1 MMKLLVICSI
11 TIVALFSASMPAFG
25 NGFQKPVAPDDYGQ
39 VILQVPY
46 GIKNSGVKNS
56 SGLVVQDSTVASLF
70 IVESYHPTPL
80 DVALKIEIPKPLK
93 PATNIEGIEIREDA
107 DSYLLKATFK
117 LVTEFDDWY
126 QLVTIRIPA
135 TARPDKYFIRAT
147 ARFKGVIDGQPGGQP
162 GGHPGG
168 QPGEFVLHQQAAVRV
183 VAPAGLQKLLT
194 VPAIKIPSDRDGNY
208 DEKCAQNSLL
218 LRTGLG
224 ILGKVF
230 GSRQEDDAAPAA
242 FAGIKMAN
250 HAAEDAIA
258 LVSWQVL
265 DRQTKA
271 EAEGFRI
278 PQEFLDLHGGGDD
291 RVYTQV
297 FIPGKEAVEF
307 VLPIFADKHQVLA
320 GRYLGRVEIRLFGS
334 DATVGARDF
343 DLTVKKMSWSSIGTT
358 LYAMLVALGIGI
370 FLLIRNRMI
379 FQRFKSR
386 WLILIA
392 LFGSTKFLV
401 SLVPR
406 FFLNELFNGLL
417 GPFAAFASGLFRE
430 GITNLFVMAL
440 MVLIPLPGVVT
451 LSMLISLVLFCLL
464 GSFNPVII
472 LFMVVAMS
480 TMEIALYLTGFT
492 RGPQNH
498 FTRTPKALILAALG
512 MGTAGAFAT
521 FVDYNLYMLL
531 YRLYYAN
538 WFVWANILIVGF
550 LYTAIFAPAG
560 VMLGN
565 KLKRVATQ

>member
-1 MMKLLVICSI
+1 MIKKLVRCSI
-11 TIVALFSASMPAFG
+11 ALVALIGAAVPALSD
-25 NGFQKPVAPDDYGQ
+25 GFQKPVAPDDYGQ
-39 VILQVPY
+39 VIVQVPY

-56 SGLVVQDSTVASLF
+56 AGLVAQDSTVASLF
-70 IVESYHPTPL
+70 IVESYHPMPL

-93 PATNIEGIEIREDA
+93 PEANIEGIAIGEDA
-107 DSYLLKATFK
+107 NSYFLQATFK

-126 QLVTIRIPA
+126 RLVEIRIPA
-135 TARPDKYFIRAT
+135 TAMPDKYFIRAT
-147 ARFKGVIDGQPGGQP
+147 ARFKGVID
-162 GGHPGG
+162 G

-194 VPAIKIPSDRDGNY
+194 VPAINIPADREGNF
-208 DEKCAQNSLL
+208 DEEIAQNSLL
-218 LRTGLG
+218 LRSGLG
-224 ILGKVF
+224 FWGKIF
-230 GSRQEDDAAPAA
+230 DSRPENDAAPAA
-242 FAGIKMAN
+242 FAGIKMDN
-250 HAAEDAIA
+250 HADEDAIA
-258 LVSWQVL
+258 QVSWQVL

-278 PQEFLDLHGGGDD
+278 PHEFLDLHGGGDD

-297 FIPGKEAVEF
+297 FIPGKETVEF
-307 VLPIFADKHQVLA
+307 VLPIFADKHKVLA

-334 DATVGARDF
+334 DATVGVKDF
-343 DLTVKKMSWSSIGTT
+343 ELTVKKMSWSSIGTT

-370 FLLIRNRMI
+370 FLLIRNRTI

-417 GPFAAFASGLFRE
+417 GPFAAFATGLFRE
-430 GITNLFVMAL
+430 GVTNLFVMAL
-440 MVLIPLPGVVT
+440 VVLIPLPGVVT

-492 RGPQNH
+492 RWTQKN
-498 FTRTPKALILAALG
+498 FAQSPKALILAALG
-512 MGTAGAFAT
+512 MGTASAFAT

-538 WFVWANILIVGF
+538 WFIWANILIVGF
-550 LYTAIFAPAG
+550 SYTAIFAPAG
-560 VMLGN
+560 VLLGN

>member
-1 MMKLLVICSI
+1 MIKQLVRCSI
-11 TIVALFSASMPAFG
+11 AFVALLSAVVPALSD
-25 NGFQKPVAPDDYGQ
+25 GFQQPIAPDDHGQ

-46 GIKNSGVKNS
+46 GIKNSGVMNS
-56 SGLVVQDSTVASLF
+56 AGLVAQDSTVASLF
-70 IVESYHPTPL
+70 IVESYNPMPL

-107 DSYLLKATFK
+107 NRYLVQATFK

-126 QLVTIRIPA
+126 RLVDIRIPA
-135 TARPDKYFIRAT
+135 TAMPDKYFIRAT
-147 ARFKGVIDGQPGGQP
+147 ACFKGVIDGQPGQ
-162 GGHPGG
+162 
-168 QPGEFVLHQQAAVRV
+168 FVLHQQAAVRV
-183 VAPAGLQKLLT
+183 VAPEGLQKLLT
-194 VPAIKIPSDRDGNY
+194 VQAIKIPADRDGNF
-208 DEKCAQNSLL
+208 DEKCTQNSLL

-224 ILGKVF
+224 FLGKVL

-250 HAAEDAIA
+250 HADEDAIA

-265 DRQTKA
+265 DRQTKE

-291 RVYTQV
+291 RIYTQV
-297 FIPGKEAVEF
+297 FIPGKDTVEF
-307 VLPIFADKHQVLA
+307 VLPIFADKHKVLA
-320 GRYLGRVEIRLFGS
+320 GRYLGRAEIRLFGS
-334 DATVGARDF
+334 DATVGVKDF

-358 LYAMLVALGIGI
+358 LYAMLVALCGGV
-370 FLLIRNRMI
+370 FLLIRNRSI

-417 GPFAAFASGLFRE
+417 GPFAAFATGLFRE

-440 MVLIPLPGVVT
+440 VVLIPLPGVVT

-472 LFMVVAMS
+472 LFMVVTMS
-480 TMEIALYLTGFT
+480 TMEIALYLAGFT
-492 RGPQNH
+492 RGPQND

-538 WFVWANILIVGF
+538 WFVWANIFIVGF
-550 LYTAIFAPAG
+550 SYTAIFAPAG
-560 VMLGN
+560 VLLGN
-565 KLKRVATQ
+565 KLKRVASQ

>member
-1 MMKLLVICSI
+1 MNKWLVKYSI
-11 TIVALFSASMPAFG
+11 AVVALFCAAVPALG
-25 NGFQKPVAPDDYGQ
+25 DGFQKPVAPEDYGQ

-46 GIKNSGVKNS
+46 GIKNSGVQNS
-56 SGLVVQDSTVASLF
+56 AGLVAQDSTVASFF

-80 DVALKIEIPKPLK
+80 DVAFEIEIPKPLK
-93 PATNIEGIEIREDA
+93 PVTNMEGIEIGEDA
-107 DSYLLKATFK
+107 DSYLVKATFK

-126 QLVTIRIPA
+126 RLVNIRIPTA
-135 TARPDKYFIRAT
+135 ARPDRYFIRAT
-147 ARFKGVIDGQPGGQP
+147 ARFNGVID
-162 GGHPGG
+162 G
-168 QPGEFVLHQQAAVRV
+168 QPGEFVLHEQAAVRV

-194 VPAIKIPSDRDGNY
+194 VPAIKIPADRDGNF

-230 GSRQEDDAAPAA
+230 GSRQEGDAAPAA
-242 FAGIKMAN
+242 FVGIKIAN

-297 FIPGKEAVEF
+297 FVPGKEMVEF
-307 VLPIFADKHQVLA
+307 VLPIFADKHKVLA
-320 GRYLGRVEIRLFGS
+320 GRYLGRVYIRLFGS
-334 DATVGARDF
+334 DVTVGVRDF
-343 DLTVKKMSWSSIGTT
+343 DLTVKKMSWSSIGTA
-358 LYAMLVALGIGI
+358 LYAMLVALGVGI
-370 FLLIRNRMI
+370 FLLIRNRSI

-417 GPFAAFASGLFRE
+417 GPFAAFATGLFRE

-440 MVLIPLPGVVT
+440 VVLIPLPGVVT

-492 RGPQNH
+492 RGPQKN
-498 FTRTPKALILAALG
+498 FTQTPKALILAALG

-538 WFVWANILIVGF
+538 WFIWANIFVVGF

-565 KLKRVATQ
+565 KLKRVASQ

>member
-1 MMKLLVICSI
+1 MMKWFVRCSI
-11 TIVALFSASMPAFG
+11 AVAALFCAVVPALG
-25 NGFQKPVAPDDYGQ
+25 DGFQKPIAPDDYGQ

-56 SGLVVQDSTVASLF
+56 SGLVAQDSTVASLF
-70 IVESYHPTPL
+70 VVESYHPMPL

-93 PATNIEGIEIREDA
+93 PETKIEGIEISEDA
-107 DSYLLKATFK
+107 DSYLLQATFN

-126 QLVTIRIPA
+126 RLVTIRIPA
-135 TARPDKYFIRAT
+135 AVRPDKYFIRAT
-147 ARFKGVIDGQPGGQP
+147 ARFKGLINLQPGGQ
-162 GGHPGG
+162 PGG

-183 VAPAGLQKLLT
+183 VAPAELQKLLT
-194 VPAIKIPSDRDGNY
+194 VPAIKIPADRDGNF

-250 HAAEDAIA
+250 RAAEDAIV

-265 DRQTKA
+265 DRQTKE

-291 RVYTQV
+291 RIYTQV
-297 FIPGKEAVEF
+297 FIPGKEMVEL
-307 VLPIFADKHQVLA
+307 VLPIFADKHKVLA
-320 GRYLGRVEIRLFGS
+320 GRYLGRVKIRLFGS
-334 DATVGARDF
+334 DATVGVRDF

-358 LYAMLVALGIGI
+358 LYAMLVALCVGIV
-370 FLLIRNRMI
+370 LLIRNRAI

-417 GPFAAFASGLFRE
+417 GPFAAFATGLFRE

-440 MVLIPLPGVVT
+440 VVLIPLPGVVT

-492 RGPQNH
+492 RGPQNN
-498 FTRTPKALILAALG
+498 FTRTPKALIMAALG

-538 WFVWANILIVGF
+538 WFIWANILIVGF

>member
-1 MMKLLVICSI
+1 MMKWRVKCSAAV
-11 TIVALFSASMPAFG
+11 VALFFLALPALG
-25 NGFQKPVAPDDYGQ
+25 NGFQKSVSADDYGQ

-46 GIKNSGVKNS
+46 GIKNSGVQNS
-56 SGLVVQDSTVASLF
+56 EGLVAQDSIVASLF
-70 IVESYHPTPL
+70 IVESYNPMPM
-80 DVALKIEIPKPLK
+80 DVVLNIEIPKPLK
-93 PATNIEGIEIREDA
+93 PETNIAGITISEDA
-107 DSYLLKATFK
+107 NSYFLQTRFK
-117 LVTEFDDWY
+117 LATEFDDWY
-126 QLVTIRIPA
+126 QLVEIRIPA
-135 TARPDKYFIRAT
+135 TAKPDRYFIRAT
-147 ARFKGVIDGQPGGQP
+147 AGFKGVIDGK
-162 GGHPGG
+162 
-168 QPGEFVLHQQAAVRV
+168 PGEFVLRQQAAVRV

-194 VPAIKIPSDRDGNY
+194 AAEIKIPAGMDGNF
-208 DEKCAQNSLL
+208 DEKIAQNNLIIRS
-218 LRTGLG
+218 GLG
-224 ILGKVF
+224 IWGKILG
-230 GSRQEDDAAPAA
+230 GRQESDAAPAA

-250 HAAEDAIA
+250 HADEDAIA

-265 DRQTKA
+265 DRQTKE

-278 PQEFLDLHGGGDD
+278 SQEFLDLHGGGDD
-291 RVYTQV
+291 RIYTQV
-297 FIPGKEAVEF
+297 FIPGKEVVEF
-307 VLPIFADKHQVLA
+307 VLPIFADKQKVLA
-320 GRYLGRVEIRLFGS
+320 GHYLGRVKIRLFGS
-334 DATVGARDF
+334 DATVAVKDF

-358 LYAMLVALGIGI
+358 LYAMLVALCTGI

-417 GPFAAFASGLFRE
+417 GPFAAFATGLLRE
-430 GITNLFVMAL
+430 GLTNLFVMAL
-440 MVLIPLPGVVT
+440 VVLIPLPGVVT
-451 LSMLISLVLFCLL
+451 LSMLMSLVLFCLL

-472 LFMVVAMS
+472 LFMMVAMS

-492 RGPQNH
+492 RGPQNN
-498 FTRTPKALILAALG
+498 FAQTPKALILAALG
-512 MGTAGAFAT
+512 MGTASAFAT

-538 WFVWANILIVGF
+538 WFIWANIFFVGF
-550 LYTAIFAPAG
+550 LYTAISAPAG